1 MNYTRTHTHLNTDA
15 FVCIYINI
23 NINKYIFIYAKTY
36 VGVYARKCEVKLSQ
50 VVRMG
55 SKPWGA
61 KFKVC
66 ASHVQVGLPTW
77 CGAAPRTR

>member
-15 FVCIYINI
+15 FVCIYI
-23 NINKYIFIYAKTY
+23 YIYAKTY

>member
-1 MNYTRTHTHLNTDA
+1 MNYTRTHTHTLEHRR
-15 FVCIYINI
+15 FCLYIY
-23 NINKYIFIYAKTY
+23 IYAKTY

-55 SKPWGA
+55 SKPRGA

>member
-15 FVCIYINI
+15 FVCIY
-23 NINKYIFIYAKTY
+23 IYAKTY